1 MAEVQDQQQQ
11 IINAQQAVQLAVL
24 PPFSNKP
31 TEDRFTATQWLQKV
45 LLHKAGATWTDRQA
59 ITHFRNALRGNVI
72 DWFDTLADFGVDSNV
87 WENVQTRFEADYHAK
102 PTTTSIV
109 SQLPE
114 INQKPDEST
123 NEYFA
128 RAMKILAE
136 LKRQVNPDAI
146 VIAPLALA
154 ADQQALWQAIPEA
167 TRNLI
172 TAHTRTQAA
181 QAACDVFI
189 ATILTSG
196 LKPHIRSKILERR
209 LTNPLEI
216 KTAAAT
222 IELLDNEKKTK
233 NVAPILDEEDIDAVK
248 FGQNRFKPNNQQNQS
263 VGNNGYKS
271 GNGYQGQNQQNQQN
285 RQIQGSNNQQQQQNG
300 KRKKPTC
307 THCKKYGHPVEKCF
321 IKFPHLRKKKVNE
334 VEDNEENNYEEPN
347 EETVNNLYNP
357 KN

>member
-1 MAEVQDQQQQ
+1 MADHQDQQQQ

-31 TEDRFTATQWLQKV
+31 GEDKFTATQWLQKV

-72 DWFDTLADFGVDSNV
+72 DWLDTLADFGVDTTV
-87 WENVQTRFEADYHAK
+87 WEHIQKSFEIDYHAK

-114 INQKPDEST
+114 INQKSEEST

-136 LKRQVNPDAI
+136 LKRQVNPNNI

-154 ADQQALWQAIPEA
+154 ADQEALWTAIPEA

-172 TAHTRTQAA
+172 TSHTREQAA
-181 QAACDVFI
+181 KAACDVFI

-196 LKPHIRSKILERR
+196 LKPHIRSKILEKG

-216 KTAAAT
+216 KKAAAN
-222 IELLDNEKKTK
+222 IEMLDNEKKPK
-233 NVAPILDEEDIDAVK
+233 AIAPIQNEDEVDAVK
-248 FGQNRFKPNNQQNQS
+248 FGQNRFRQNNQNQS
-263 VGNNGYKS
+263 GGNGYKN
-271 GNGYQGQNQQNQQN
+271 NGGTQQIQNQQN
-285 RQIQGSNNQQQQQNG
+285 RQTQQNGNQQQQQNG
-300 KRKKPTC
+300 GKKKKPTC

-321 IKFPHLRKKKVNE
+321 VKYPHLRTKKVNDME
-334 VEDNEENNYEEPN
+334 EDKEEPQ
-347 EETVNNLYNP
+347 EEREDAVSAMFS

>member
-1 MAEVQDQQQQ
+1 MADVQDQQQQ

-45 LLHKAGATWTDRQA
+45 ILHKAGATWTDRQA

-72 DWFDTLADFGVDSNV
+72 DWFDTLADFGVDTNV
-87 WENVQTRFEADYHAK
+87 WEDIQRSFEVDYHAK

-109 SQLPE
+109 SQLPD
-114 INQKPDEST
+114 INQKSDEST

-136 LKRQVNPDAI
+136 LKRQVIPENI
-146 VIAPLALA
+146 VITPLALA
-154 ADQQALWQAIPEA
+154 ADQEALWAAIPEA

-172 TAHTRTQAA
+172 TSHTRTQAA
-181 QAACDVFI
+181 KAACDIFV

-196 LKPHIRSKILERR
+196 LKPHIRSKILERN

-216 KTAAAT
+216 KKAAAT
-222 IELLDNEKKTK
+222 IEMLDNEKKPK
-233 NVAPILDEEDIDAVK
+233 SLAPIQNEDEVDAVK
-248 FGQNRFKPNNQQNQS
+248 FGQNRFRQNHQNQS
-263 VGNNGYKS
+263 GGNGYKNN
-271 GNGYQGQNQQNQQN
+271 NGTQSVQNQQHRQTQQSGNQ
-285 RQIQGSNNQQQQQNG
+285 QQQQQNG
-300 KRKKPTC
+300 GKKKKPTC

-321 IKFPHLRKKKVNE
+321 IKYPHLRKKKVNE
-334 VEDNEENNYEEPN
+334 VEEDEEEPQ
-347 EETVNNLYNP
+347 EEREESVNAMFS

>member
-1 MAEVQDQQQQ
+1 MADVQDQQQQ

-45 LLHKAGATWTDRQA
+45 ILHKAGATWTDRQA

-72 DWFDTLADFGVDSNV
+72 DWFDTLADFGVDTNV
-87 WENVQTRFEADYHAK
+87 WDHVQRSFEIDYHAK

-114 INQKPDEST
+114 INQKSEEST

-136 LKRQVNPDAI
+136 LKRQVEPDEI
-146 VIAPLALA
+146 VITPLALA
-154 ADQQALWQAIPEA
+154 ADQEALWAAIPEA

-172 TAHTRTQAA
+172 TSHTRTQAA

-196 LKPHIRSKILERR
+196 LKPHIRSKILEKG

-216 KTAAAT
+216 KKAAAN
-222 IELLDNEKKTK
+222 IEMLDNEKKPK
-233 NVAPILDEEDIDAVK
+233 ALAPIKTRMKWMLSNLDKIVSDKIKIQVVAMDIETMVIIK
-248 FGQNRFKPNNQQNQS
+248 CKTNRTDRLNIMETNNSSNKMVERRRNQHAHTARS
-263 VGNNGYKS
+263 MVTQLRNAL
-271 GNGYQGQNQQNQQN
+271 
-285 RQIQGSNNQQQQQNG
+285 SNILISE
-300 KRKKPTC
+300 RKKSM
-307 THCKKYGHPVEKCF
+307 
-321 IKFPHLRKKKVNE
+321 R
-334 VEDNEENNYEEPN
+334 
-347 EETVNNLYNP
+347 
-357 KN
+357 

>member
-1 MAEVQDQQQQ
+1 MADHQDQQQQ

-31 TEDRFTATQWLQKV
+31 GEDKFTATQWLQKV

-72 DWFDTLADFGVDSNV
+72 DWFDTLADFGVDTTV
-87 WENVQTRFEADYHAK
+87 WEHIQKSFEIDYHAK

-114 INQKPDEST
+114 INQKSEEST

-136 LKRQVNPDAI
+136 LKRQVNPNNI

-154 ADQQALWQAIPEA
+154 ADQEALWTAIPEA

-172 TAHTRTQAA
+172 TSHTREQAA
-181 QAACDVFI
+181 KAACDVFI

-196 LKPHIRSKILERR
+196 LKPHIRSKILEKG

-216 KTAAAT
+216 KKAAAN
-222 IELLDNEKKTK
+222 IEMLDNEKKPK
-233 NVAPILDEEDIDAVK
+233 AIAPIQNEDEVDAVK
-248 FGQNRFKPNNQQNQS
+248 FGQNRFRQNNQNQS
-263 VGNNGYKS
+263 GGNGYKN
-271 GNGYQGQNQQNQQN
+271 NGGTQQIQNQQN
-285 RQIQGSNNQQQQQNG
+285 RQTQQNGNQQQQQNG
-300 KRKKPTC
+300 GKKKKQTC

-321 IKFPHLRKKKVNE
+321 VKYPHLRTKKVNDME
-334 VEDNEENNYEEPN
+334 EDEEEPQ
-347 EETVNNLYNP
+347 EEREDAVSAMFS

>member
-1 MAEVQDQQQQ
+1 MADHQDQQQQ

-31 TEDRFTATQWLQKV
+31 GEDKFTATQWLQKV

-72 DWFDTLADFGVDSNV
+72 DWFDTLADFGVDTTV
-87 WENVQTRFEADYHAK
+87 WEHIQKSFEIDYHAK
-102 PTTTSIV
+102 STTTSIV

-114 INQKPDEST
+114 INQKSEEST

-136 LKRQVNPDAI
+136 LKRQVNPNNI

-154 ADQQALWQAIPEA
+154 ADQEALWTAIPEA

-172 TAHTRTQAA
+172 TSHTREQAA
-181 QAACDVFI
+181 KAACDVFI

-196 LKPHIRSKILERR
+196 LKPHIRSKILEKG

-216 KTAAAT
+216 KKAAAN
-222 IELLDNEKKTK
+222 IEMLDNEKKPK
-233 NVAPILDEEDIDAVK
+233 AIAPIQNEDEVDAVK
-248 FGQNRFKPNNQQNQS
+248 FGQNRFRQNNQNQS
-263 VGNNGYKS
+263 GGNGYKN
-271 GNGYQGQNQQNQQN
+271 NGGTQQIQNQQN
-285 RQIQGSNNQQQQQNG
+285 RQTQQNGNQQQQQNG
-300 KRKKPTC
+300 GKKKKQTC

-321 IKFPHLRKKKVNE
+321 VKYPHLRTKKVNDME
-334 VEDNEENNYEEPN
+334 EDEEEPQ
-347 EETVNNLYNP
+347 EEREDAVSAMFS

>member
-1 MAEVQDQQQQ
+1 MADHQDQQQQ

-31 TEDRFTATQWLQKV
+31 GEDKFTATQWLQKV

-72 DWFDTLADFGVDSNV
+72 DWFDTLADFGVDTTV
-87 WENVQTRFEADYHAK
+87 WEHIQKSFEIDYHAK

-114 INQKPDEST
+114 INQKSEEST

-136 LKRQVNPDAI
+136 LKRQVNPNNI

-154 ADQQALWQAIPEA
+154 ADQEALWTAIPEA

-172 TAHTRTQAA
+172 TSHTREQAA
-181 QAACDVFI
+181 KAACDVFI

-196 LKPHIRSKILERR
+196 LKPHIRSKILEKG

-216 KTAAAT
+216 KKAAAN
-222 IELLDNEKKTK
+222 IEMLDNEKKPK
-233 NVAPILDEEDIDAVK
+233 AIAPIQNEDEVDAVK
-248 FGQNRFKPNNQQNQS
+248 FGQNRFRQNNQNQS
-263 VGNNGYKS
+263 GGNRYKNNG
-271 GNGYQGQNQQNQQN
+271 GTQQIQNQQN
-285 RQIQGSNNQQQQQNG
+285 RQTQQNGNQQQQQNG
-300 KRKKPTC
+300 GKKKKPTC

-321 IKFPHLRKKKVNE
+321 VKYPHLRTKKVNDME
-334 VEDNEENNYEEPN
+334 EDEEEPQ
-347 EETVNNLYNP
+347 EEREDAVSAMFS